1 MFLKSEVTT
10 ICLFAVKH
18 LSYHSV
24 DLSQPAH
31 VRSTYLKISQW
42 FFRLHRSV
50 TTNSG
55 LGGEGCR
62 FKEGPFCIVSTNV
75 I

>member
-1 MFLKSEVTT
+1 MFFKSEATT

-55 LGGEGCR
+55 LEERGAGSNR
-62 FKEGPFCIVSTNV
+62 DLFVS
-75 I
+75 